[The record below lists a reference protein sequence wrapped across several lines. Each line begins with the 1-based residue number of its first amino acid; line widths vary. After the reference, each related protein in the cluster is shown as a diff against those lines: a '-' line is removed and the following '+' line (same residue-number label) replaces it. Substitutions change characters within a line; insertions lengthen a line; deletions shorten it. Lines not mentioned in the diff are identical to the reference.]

1 MTDPT
6 RTTGVYKSVDESGKS
21 KTVVQIASDIK
32 VVAGT
37 VGLLASMIVG
47 GAIWFNGY
55 IQAKATEGFA
65 KQINSEDSAIRAAFE
80 TMIDKRAEEI
90 EKNLTEEIVRNRDLE
105 AAKLD
110 DLKRTVWKATNPSRR
125 SDDPEPA
132 WEDDP

>member
-110 DLKRTVWKATNPSRR
+110 DLKRTVWKATSPSRR
-125 SDDPEPA
+125 SGDPEPP
-132 WEDDP
+132 WEDSP